1 MSILL
6 YLKKILGRTL
16 RCSPKKLGILESEIY
31 FIEEKTEK
39 QEISCDQ
46 KDQVETE
53 WHWVENDFVTHAL
66 FEC

>member
-53 WHWVENDFVTHAL
+53 
-66 FEC
+66 